1 MGVQDSWGAAGWQE
15 LGHELLQAGCRALA
29 THRAAGGR
37 IQLRLGHLPWV
48 PILQLRGQQ
57 ACGYEAL
64 GGAPAPWRQQHE
76 VFWGERAQS
85 NVVPGL
91 PPPCV
96 APCALSVG
104 RRWGGTGTA
113 APTRPA
119 SSWAQFWG
127 KQLPGTCLTAPP
139 KPTVSVAPGPA
150 SSPWGASLLTGGNGT
165 GAPGFPSP
173 FLGGHG
179 TPWPQRGR
187 LAAGG
192 GTGTAWEEAMWPS
205 VLGSKGITPRARMG
219 WSFADLRHRRPAA
232 AKEGNMEAGG
242 QGPGQRAPST
252 PPPPAHPCCRTSSQQ
267 LGTGGDRVGL
277 PLPGPPGLQGPEAA
291 ADPRLSSAPP

>member
-1 MGVQDSWGAAGWQE
+1 MSSCRPDAGPSPP
-15 LGHELLQAGCRALA
+15 
-29 THRAAGGR
+29 TV
-37 IQLRLGHLPWV
+37 RLGAGSSCGSDTCRGSQSYSYGASRPV
-48 PILQLRGQQ
+48 GTRPSVALQPRGGSSTRSSGARGPRATWCP
-57 ACGYEAL
+57 ACRRHVWHPAPSVWAED
-64 GGAPAPWRQQHE
+64 GGA
-76 VFWGERAQS
+76 
-85 NVVPGL
+85 
-91 PPPCV
+91 
-96 APCALSVG
+96 
-104 RRWGGTGTA
+104 TGTA

-119 SSWAQFWG
+119 SSRAQFWG

-173 FLGGHG
+173 FLGGRG